1 MAWIL
6 SIQQLPLEE
15 KTIQKQTLQGSKNQF
30 LVNARQDT
38 IKDLKV
44 ETHVPMNTDVVF
56 SIIDVSNDQV
66 EGILSSILGSG
77 EIQDA
82 SHERIRSELPYHHA

>member
-15 KTIQKQTLQGSKNQF
+15 KLFRTNVARKQKSI

-66 EGILSSILGSG
+66 EGIYPQYWARGNT
-77 EIQDA
+77 
-82 SHERIRSELPYHHA
+82 IRKS

>member
-6 SIQQLPLEE
+6 SYNSYHWKKNYLE
-15 KTIQKQTLQGSKNQF
+15 QTLQGSKNQF

-66 EGILSSILGSG
+66 GRDLSSILGSG
-77 EIQDA
+77 AIQYA

>member
-15 KTIQKQTLQGSKNQF
+15 KNYSEQTLQGSKNQF

-66 EGILSSILGSG
+66 EGIYPQYWARGNT
-77 EIQDA
+77 
-82 SHERIRSELPYHHA
+82 IRKS